1 MKFCFPPRREKR
13 TRLLSRQ
20 KAVLCRPRF
29 QFSPRSLFRTFQ
41 IISMDWLLNSED
53 LRFYSSDFELNI
65 WFRARKVNE
74 AFEKLACE
82 RPECPGQSSLTSQG
96 IEMIGP
102 WYRFDQRNR
111 VLERSSVEFSKWEL
125 FSEDF
130 WNSGIEIEWKKVKNQ
145 GRKKIEIFC
154 WMPESSAI

>member
-1 MKFCFPPRREKR
+1 MKFCFLPAREKR
-13 TRLLSRQ
+13 TRVLSRQ

-41 IISMDWLLNSED
+41 IISLDWLLNSED

-65 WFRARKVNE
+65 WFQARKVNE

-82 RPECPGQSSLTSQG
+82 RSERPGESLLTRRVST
-96 IEMIGP
+96 EMRP
-102 WYRFDQRNR
+102 RYRFSW
-111 VLERSSVEFSKWEL
+111 ERSSVEFSKWEL

-130 WNSGIEIEWKKVKNQ
+130 WNSGKEIEWEKVKNQ
-145 GRKKIEIFC
+145 GRKKNWNIFLNGVLRNISEC
-154 WMPESSAI
+154 S